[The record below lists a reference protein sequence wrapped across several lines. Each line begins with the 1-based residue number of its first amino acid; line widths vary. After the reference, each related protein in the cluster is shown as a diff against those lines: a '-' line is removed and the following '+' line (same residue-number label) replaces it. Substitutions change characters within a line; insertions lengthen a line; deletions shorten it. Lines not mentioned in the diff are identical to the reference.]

1 MYGEFLEFFDRI
13 ISINQFFF
21 CKELSEVAMHILHY
35 FMCSRCISQFLD
47 EYSNLRQNVR
57 RMLFMMH
64 LMPFTCHIL
73 ITAAAIFLCNFSPS
87 SGNGRHCPLSTSGT
101 SGTLCARPA

>member
-21 CKELSEVAMHILHY
+21 CKELSEVVSGQCIYCITL
-35 FMCSRCISQFLD
+35 CSRCISQFLD

-64 LMPFTCHIL
+64 LMPFTCHIM
-73 ITAAAIFLCNFSPS
+73 ITAAAIF
-87 SGNGRHCPLSTSGT
+87 
-101 SGTLCARPA
+101 